1 MEHRLHFLTEARPI
15 KQKRRYFGHEKD
27 QVIKKKVKEF
37 LEAKHIKEVQFSIS
51 FSNVVLVKK
60 SSRK

>member
-1 MEHRLHFLTEARPI
+1 MEHRLHVLAKAFPI

-27 QVIKKKVKEF
+27 QVIKKEVKEL
-37 LEAKHIKEVQFSIS
+37 LEAKHIKEVQFSTW

-60 SSRK
+60 SLRK